1 MGYPKWLVYDGKK
14 TLKWMRTGGTRIS
27 GNHHYDQAQTPNKN
41 CLGYHWKMAVDA
53 FLGGLTTQA
62 PNMVGWCWIST
73 QSCGPDCY
81 SNDSIQVYQ
90 RETDSLNIRN
100 RTGLEHN
107 FFEHNPSATFNLW
120 SYFSMSMKVNNW
132 VSPCFVDSKSHILL
146 VSLIICH
153 SLPWKMTRESRWFSY
168 SCIM

>member
-14 TLKWMRTGGTRIS
+14 NPLKWMRTGGTRIS

-107 FFEHNPSATFNLW
+107 FLSTTPQQHSIFDHIF
-120 SYFSMSMKVNNW
+120 
-132 VSPCFVDSKSHILL
+132 PCRWKLIIEFHHVLL
-146 VSLIICH
+146 IPSLI
-153 SLPWKMTRESRWFSY
+153 FS
-168 SCIM
+168 